1 MLRVC
6 YSDSPSGQRWTI
18 CGGLAGPWVE
28 ELRACWRQ
36 HRERVPGAHAVVDL
50 KEVVFIDEEGERLLA
65 EMAVAGAELVAAG
78 VENKHVIATLRNA
91 EGHRIC
97 RRLED
102 LCGRSEEMGK
112 PNGGE
117 Q

>member
-28 ELRACWRQ
+28 EVRACWRQ
-36 HRERVPGAHAVVDL
+36 HRERATGAHAVVDL

-65 EMAVAGAELVAAG
+65 EMEMAGVELVAAG
-78 VENKHVIATLRNA
+78 VENKHVIGSLRNA

-102 LCGRSEEMGK
+102 LCRRSEEMGK